1 MTSQKMIKLSKM
13 VQPHFYPFWRSKA
26 PYLIL
31 NGGRGSFKS
40 STVSLKLLMMLKRQ
54 AQQGHKANV
63 IIIRENTINL
73 RDSVYSQISW
83 AIDMLKMTD
92 EFVFNVSPMRITHRG
107 TGSTFYFYGG
117 DKPEKLKSNTVRNVI
132 AVWYEEAANF
142 KSAEV
147 FDQTNPTFI
156 RQKSP
161 WVDQVQVF
169 YTYNPPKNPYDW
181 INEWIDSVRGD
192 PDFFIDTSTYL
203 DDDLGFTD
211 EQQLKLIDK
220 YKAND

>member
-1 MTSQKMIKLSKM
+1 MTSQIKLSDM

-40 STVSLKLLMMLKRQ
+40 STVSLKLVMMLKRQ

-63 IIIRENTINL
+63 IIIRENTVNL

-132 AVWYEEAANF
+132 AVWFN
-142 KSAEV
+142 
-147 FDQTNPTFI
+147 N
-156 RQKSP
+156 
-161 WVDQVQVF
+161 WV
-169 YTYNPPKNPYDW
+169 T
-181 INEWIDSVRGD
+181 R
-192 PDFFIDTSTYL
+192 
-203 DDDLGFTD
+203 
-211 EQQLKLIDK
+211 
-220 YKAND
+220 